1 MNTKISKTFISILV
15 AALMAL
21 AVAFSSI
28 QPARADNPCIVTNAL
43 DDLSAGSLRVA
54 VYDCHNGPIT
64 FEGDYIIRLINLI
77 TIPQNVS
84 IDGTGHTIV
93 ISGDRNN
100 DGAGEVSLFSVPA
113 GLTFTLQNLTLE
125 KGYRAYPDYYKGG
138 AIINLGTLAVTR
150 VTFSGNSLDGDN
162 SEGGAIYNDAG
173 GSVSITNST
182 FSGNSAGAG
191 GGVYNYQG
199 TLDVTGSTFTGNN
212 ASDSG
217 GAIENTIFGDMT
229 VTDSTFSGNS
239 ARTGGGIANSGTLAV
254 TGSTFSD
261 NSARTGGGIDNFG
274 TLAVTGSTFSGNSA
288 VTGGGAIFSYWT
300 SALALAV
307 ANSTFYGNSAGYYGG
322 AFYLLGDETGAGS
335 GQIRNTTFVGNTGS
349 MGGGAYFLA
358 GGSLT
363 INNNLIAR
371 GSTGS
376 SCYMD
381 TLNSNSTLAGSSNLA
396 DDDGC
401 PAPVFTQAT
410 SLRLGALGNYSGAT
424 QTIPLLPGS
433 PAIEAGDGATCPASD
448 QRGMARVGACDIGA
462 FESQGFSLAVSG
474 GDNQK
479 AKPGAAFASP
489 LEVTVSSSS
498 GEPVEGGAVT
508 FSAPTDGASATLTGS
523 PATITGGKASVT
535 ATANSTPGAYSVTTS
550 ATGAT
555 SLSFSLENA
564 CLTLVTNAN
573 DSGAGSLR
581 DVIAGSCPGG
591 TITFAGDT
599 TIHLAS
605 TLTLSQDVTIDGA
618 GHHVVL
624 SGDSNNDGTG
634 DVQIFYVNS
643 GVSAA
648 LQNLTM
654 TKGSAARGGAIFNYG
669 TLTANNCNFSDN
681 RVTDLLF
688 PGGGGINNYGI
699 ATVTN
704 STFSGNSASRE
715 GGGIANNYYASV
727 SITNSIFSGNS
738 TSTDG
743 GGIYNYS
750 GTLTVMNSTFT
761 GNSAHGEGG
770 AIAGTVT
777 VTGSTFANNSAT
789 NGGGISSEVG
799 TVTNS
804 TFSGNSASSNGG
816 GIYTTYGNL
825 TVTNSTLSGNRASS
839 GGGIYTTLSNIIFYN
854 SLIANSTGSNCNEN
868 VYYQSYSNLAD
879 DASCGPKFTNSSTI
893 RLGTLGDYGGAT
905 QTIPLLPGSNAFN
918 RASISTCP
926 ATDQRGMARVG
937 NCDIGAF
944 ELQGFSLAVSGGDN
958 QTALP
963 GAAYTIP
970 LEVTVTANAS
980 SEPVDGGAVSFLAPT
995 TGASATITGS
1005 PATITGGKASVNA
1018 TANSTPGA
1026 YSVTAMSTG
1035 ATSTSFS
1042 LANAQPTIDTTPPSI
1057 TPNIVGTL
1065 GQNGW
1070 YTSDVTLS
1078 WTVIDNE
1085 LAVTSQTGCDPATIT
1100 SDQPETSYTC
1110 SATSVGGTNSIT
1122 ATIKRDATSPVV
1134 AVTGVTGGSTYILGA
1149 VPAAGCSTTDAISD
1163 VGTNA
1168 TLNLTGG
1175 NTLGVGSF
1183 SATCSGAKDNAGN
1196 AAGPVSAHYNVTF
1209 QFTGFSSPVDNPSVM
1224 NIAKAGQ
1231 AIPLKFR
1238 ITDANGSP
1246 ITNLTGVTVT
1256 AVSLSCSAGTTTDQ
1270 IEEYATGSSGL
1281 QNLGNGYYQW
1291 NWKTPSSYAA
1301 SCKTMKLDLG
1311 EGLFHTALFQFKK

>member
-1 MNTKISKTFISILV
+1 MNTKFSKTFISILV

-43 DDLSAGSLRVA
+43 DDFSAGSLRVA

-64 FEGDYIIRLINLI
+64 FEGDYIIRLIGPI
-77 TIPQNVS
+77 TIPQNVT

-125 KGYRAYPDYYKGG
+125 KGYKAYSDYDEGG
-138 AIINLGTLAVTR
+138 AIINHGTLAVTR
-150 VTFSGNSLDGDN
+150 VTFSGNSLHGTY

-191 GGVYNYQG
+191 GGVYNYRG

-212 ASDSG
+212 ASGSG

-229 VTDSTFSGNS
+229 VTDSTFSGNT
-239 ARTGGGIANSGTLAV
+239 AGNG
-254 TGSTFSD
+254 
-261 NSARTGGGIDNFG
+261 GGGIDNFG
-274 TLAVTGSTFSGNSA
+274 TLDVTGSSFANNTAHVGAAIVNNSGTLTLTGSTFSGNSA
-288 VTGGGAIFSYWT
+288 VNGGAIYSYRT
-300 SALALAV
+300 STLALVV
-307 ANSTFYGNSAGYYGG
+307 ANSTFSGNSAGYYGG
-322 AFYLLGDETGAGS
+322 ALLLAGDENGS
-335 GQIRNTTFVGNTGS
+335 GQITNTTFVGNTDL
-349 MGGGAYFLA
+349 MGGGAYYLA

-363 INNNLIAR
+363 MNNSLIAR
-371 GSTGS
+371 ASTGS

-381 TLNSNSTLAGSSNLA
+381 TLNSNSTLAGSNNLA
-396 DDDGC
+396 DDSGC

-410 SLRLGALGNYSGAT
+410 SLRLGELGNYGGAT

-448 QRGMARVGACDIGA
+448 QRGMARVGTCDIGA
-462 FESQGFSLAVSG
+462 FESQGFSLAVSS

-498 GEPVEGGAVT
+498 GEPVDGGAVT

-523 PATITGGKASVT
+523 PASISGGKASVT
-535 ATANSTPGAYSVTTS
+535 ATANSTPDAYGVTAS

-555 SLSFSLENA
+555 GTSFSLENA

-605 TLTLSQDVTIDGA
+605 TLTLSQDVTIDGS
-618 GHHVVL
+618 GHSVVL

-634 DVQIFYVNS
+634 DVQVFYVIS

-648 LQNLTM
+648 LQNLTV
-654 TKGSAARGGAIFNYG
+654 TKGSAATGGAIENSG
-669 TLTANNCNFSDN
+669 TLAVNNCNFSGN
-681 RVTDLLF
+681 RATNRIIT
-688 PGGGGINNYGI
+688 GGGAINNVGHMTVNESTFSGNSSNSVGGAI
-699 ATVTN
+699 DNNGSATNAWAAITN
-704 STFSGNSASRE
+704 STFSGNSAHY
-715 GGGIANNYYASV
+715 GGAIQNGSL
-727 SITNSIFSGNS
+727 
-738 TSTDG
+738 DG
-743 GGIYNYS
+743 W
-750 GTLTVMNSTFT
+750 LTVTNSTFI
-761 GNSAHGEGG
+761 GNSA
-770 AIAGTVT
+770 
-777 VTGSTFANNSAT
+777 SS
-789 NGGGISSEVG
+789 NGGGIDNSYSG
-799 TVTNS
+799 LTVTNS

-816 GIYTTYGNL
+816 GFYISNSTT
-825 TVTNSTLSGNRASS
+825 TVTNSTFSGNSASS
-839 GGGIYTTLSNIIFYN
+839 GGGIYIVSGTTIFDN
-854 SLIANSTGSNCNEN
+854 SLIANSTGGNCN
-868 VYYQSYSNLAD
+868 SYVSYASYGNLAD
-879 DASCGPKFTNSSTI
+879 DTSCSDIPTHFRYSTTLQ
-893 RLGTLGDYGGAT
+893 LGVLGIYGGAT
-905 QTIPLLPGSNAFN
+905 QTIPLLPGSSAINSGFM
-918 RASISTCP
+918 SYCP
-926 ATDQRGMARVG
+926 ATDQRGVARPQG
-937 NCDIGAF
+937 ARCDAGAF
-944 ELQGFSLAVSGGDN
+944 ESQGFSLTASGGDN

-963 GAAYTIP
+963 GAAYASP
-970 LEVTVTANAS
+970 LEVTVS
-980 SEPVDGGAVSFLAPT
+980 SAYAEPVDGGAVIFFAPT

-1005 PATITGGKASVNA
+1005 PATITGGKASVTA

-1026 YSVTAMSTG
+1026 YSVTANATG
-1035 ATSTSFS
+1035 ATGTSFS

-1085 LAVTSQTGCDPATIT
+1085 LAVTSQTGCDPVTIS
-1100 SDQPETSYTC
+1100 SDQAETSYTC
-1110 SATSVGGTNSIT
+1110 SATSVGGTSSIT

-1149 VPAAGCSTTDAISD
+1149 VPAAGCSTTDAESG
-1163 VGTNA
+1163 VATEA
-1168 TLNLTGG
+1168 TLSVSGG
-1175 NTLGVGSF
+1175 NSLGVGSF
-1183 SATCSGAKDNAGN
+1183 SATCSEATDTAGN

-1209 QFTGFSSPVDNPSVM
+1209 QFTGFSSPVDNPGTM

-1231 AIPLKFR
+1231 IIPLKFR
-1238 ITDANGSP
+1238 ITDANGDP
-1246 ITNLTGVTVT
+1246 ITTLTGATVT
-1256 AVSLSCSAGTTTDQ
+1256 AASLSCSAGTTTDL
-1270 IEEYATGSSGL
+1270 IEEYASGASGL
-1281 QNLGNGYYQW
+1281 QNLGDGYYQW
-1291 NWKTPSSYAA
+1291 NWKTPTSYAA